1 MYTED
6 KNLRFFREISRIP
19 RKSFHEKAV
28 VDYIQRFAEE
38 RGLTFRRDALHN
50 IILWAPATPGREGEA
65 PLMLQAHT
73 DMVCAKEPW
82 STHDFLKD
90 PIELVEEDGWLR
102 ANGTTLGA
110 DDGAGVANIL
120 AILDEPELSHPPL
133 ECVFTV
139 QEEDGM
145 GGAKGL
151 DVSPLKSRRMLGLDG
166 IQEGTTIYSASA
178 VRGCHFSASFPQADS
193 PAGHGYRLTV
203 TGLTSGHG
211 ALMIGAER
219 ANAIKVT
226 ARLLRRLAKN
236 GGFRLHRVEGGGLIH
251 VIPRDCVTVF
261 AAEKSLPELEILLSP
276 AIRQLRLEYA
286 ETDPDMDIRLEETG
300 LPASAMTAADSGRLA
315 AFLDLLPVGAWRRDP
330 EILERV
336 RGSFNLSILRL
347 ADGEL
352 NCDLVCRSNY
362 PVSIDTLEDLASGY
376 AEALGI
382 TCRRTLDYAGYHVPK
397 DSPLIRLWADVWREK
412 TGGELGLTFMHS
424 ALDAGTLC
432 EALGIQD
439 MIVMMPT
446 TLEVHTPRERM
457 DLASYHRTYECLKEI
472 VSRA

>member
-1 MYTED
+1 M
-6 KNLRFFREISRIP
+6 
-19 RKSFHEKAV
+19 

-82 STHDFLKD
+82 SAHDFLKD

-133 ECVFTV
+133 ERVFTV

-151 DVSPLKSRRMLGLDG
+151 DVSPLKSRRMIGLDC

-178 VRGCHFSASFPQADS
+178 VRGRHFEAAFPQADI
-193 PAGHGYRLTV
+193 PAGHGFRLTV

-226 ARLLRRLAKN
+226 ARLLRLLAKN
-236 GGFRLHRVEGGGLIH
+236 GGIRLHRVEGGGLIH

-261 AAEKSLPELEILLSP
+261 AAERPLAEVESLLSP

-300 LPASAMTAADSGRLA
+300 LPASAMTAEDSGRLA
-315 AFLDLLPVGAWRRDP
+315 AFLNLLPVGTWRRDP

-352 NCDLVCRSNY
+352 HCDLVCRSNY

-446 TLEVHTPRERM
+446 TLEVHTPREQM

>member
-1 MYTED
+1 M
-6 KNLRFFREISRIP
+6 I
-19 RKSFHEKAV
+19 
-28 VDYIQRFAEE
+28 
-38 RGLTFRRDALHN
+38 
-50 IILWAPATPGREGEA
+50 
-65 PLMLQAHT
+65 
-73 DMVCAKEPW
+73 
-82 STHDFLKD
+82 
-90 PIELVEEDGWLR
+90 
-102 ANGTTLGA
+102 
-110 DDGAGVANIL
+110 
-120 AILDEPELSHPPL
+120 
-133 ECVFTV
+133 
-139 QEEDGM
+139 
-145 GGAKGL
+145 
-151 DVSPLKSRRMLGLDG
+151 GLDG

-261 AAEKSLPELEILLSP
+261 AAERPLAEVESLLSP

-300 LPASAMTAADSGRLA
+300 LPASAMTAEDSGRLA
-315 AFLDLLPVGAWRRDP
+315 AFLNLLPVGTWRRDP

-352 NCDLVCRSNY
+352 HCDLVCRSNY

-472 VSRA
+472 VSRV

>member
-1 MYTED
+1 MED
-6 KNLRFFREISRIP
+6 RNLHYFREISRIP

-28 VDYIQRFAEE
+28 VDYLQRFAEK
-38 RGLTFRRDALHN
+38 RGLLYHRDALHN
-50 IILWAPATPGREGEA
+50 LIVWAPATPGRENEP

-82 STHDFLKD
+82 STHDFLQD
-90 PIELVEEDGWLR
+90 PIERVEENGWLH

-151 DVSPLKSRRMLGLDG
+151 DCSLLKSRRMIGLDG

-178 VRGCHFSASFPQADS
+178 VRGCRFRASFPADNTS
-193 PAGHGYRLTV
+193 GGQGYRLTV
-203 TGLTSGHG
+203 SGLTSGHG
-211 ALMIGAER
+211 ALMIGSGR
-219 ANAIKVT
+219 ANAIKLT
-226 ARLLRRLAKN
+226 AQLLRRLCR
-236 GGFRLHRVEGGGLIH
+236 GGDIRLSTMEGGGLIH
-251 VIPRDCVTVF
+251 VIPRECSAVFVTNRSRKDLD
-261 AAEKSLPELEILLSP
+261 AALNALIP
-276 AIRQLRLEYA
+276 QLRLEYA
-286 ETDPDMDIRLEETG
+286 ETDPDMDIRLEAVEA
-300 LPASAMTAADSGRLA
+300 PAFRMTERDSSRLA
-315 AFLDLLPVGAWRRDP
+315 SFLYLLPVGALRRDP
-330 EILERV
+330 NALEQMQ
-336 RGSFNLSILRL
+336 GSFNLSILHL
-347 ADGEL
+347 ANGQLES
-352 NCDLVCRSNY
+352 DLVCRSNY
-362 PVSIDTLEDLASGY
+362 PVAIGELQELAASY
-376 AEALGI
+376 AETFGI
-382 TCRRTLDYAGYHVPK
+382 SCGKTLDYAGYHIPT
-397 DSPLIRLWADVWREK
+397 DAPLIRLWAQVWQEQ

-432 EALGIQD
+432 EALDIRD

-457 DLASYHRTYECLKEI
+457 DLVSFRRTYRCLREI

>member
-6 KNLRFFREISRIP
+6 RNLHYFREISRIP

-28 VDYIQRFAEE
+28 VDYIQRFAGE
-38 RGLTFRRDALHN
+38 RGLRFQRDTLHN
-50 IILWAPATPGREGEA
+50 LILWAPATPGREGEA

-90 PIELVEEDGWLR
+90 PIELVEENGWLH

-151 DVSPLKSRRMLGLDG
+151 DCSLLQSRRMIGLDG

-178 VRGCHFSASFPQADS
+178 VRGCHFEAAFPQAKA

-226 ARLLRRLAKN
+226 ARLLHLLAKN
-236 GGFRLHRVEGGGLIH
+236 GGLRLHHMEGGGLIH
-251 VIPRDCVTVF
+251 VIPRDCVTAF
-261 AAEKSLPELEILLSP
+261 AAEKSPAEMEHLLSP
-276 AIRQLRLEYA
+276 AIRQLRQEYA
-286 ETDPDMDIRLEETG
+286 ETDPEMDIRLEEADLARQRHDGGGQQPSRG
-300 LPASAMTAADSGRLA
+300 LPGPAAGGSLAPGSGDPGAGPGLLQPLHPAPCGRGAELRPGLPLQLPRLHRH
-315 AFLDLLPVGAWRRDP
+315 PGGP
-330 EILERV
+330 
-336 RGSFNLSILRL
+336 GLRL
-347 ADGEL
+347 CRGLRHHLPADAGL
-352 NCDLVCRSNY
+352 RGL
-362 PVSIDTLEDLASGY
+362 P
-376 AEALGI
+376 
-382 TCRRTLDYAGYHVPK
+382 RTQGL
-397 DSPLIRLWADVWREK
+397 PLIRLWADVWREK

-432 EALGIQD
+432 EKLGIQD

-457 DLASYHRTYECLKEI
+457 DLASYRRTYECLREI

>member
-6 KNLRFFREISRIP
+6 RNLHYFREISRIP

-38 RGLTFRRDALHN
+38 RGLRFQRDTLHN
-50 IILWAPATPGREGEA
+50 LILWAPATPGREGEA

-90 PIELVEEDGWLR
+90 PIELVEENGWLH

-151 DVSPLKSRRMLGLDG
+151 DCSLLQSRRMIGLDG

-178 VRGCHFSASFPQADS
+178 VRGCHFEAAFPQAKA

-211 ALMIGAER
+211 ALVIGAER

-226 ARLLRRLAKN
+226 ARLLHLLAKN
-236 GGFRLHRVEGGGLIH
+236 GGLRLHHMEGGGLIH

-261 AAEKSLPELEILLSP
+261 AAEKPLAEVESLLSP

-315 AFLDLLPVGAWRRDP
+315 AF
-330 EILERV
+330 
-336 RGSFNLSILRL
+336 
-347 ADGEL
+347 
-352 NCDLVCRSNY
+352 
-362 PVSIDTLEDLASGY
+362 LEDLASGY

-432 EALGIQD
+432 EKLDIQD

-457 DLASYHRTYECLKEI
+457 DLASYRRTYECLREI
-472 VSRA
+472 VSRE